1 MLEVNSSLIIQLINF
16 LILLIVLNFL
26 LYRPIR
32 KILNQRKNEVSSS
45 ISMTGDWNLKAG
57 SYSTELQENM
67 NKTRMEGL
75 KEKDLLKQK
84 GLEEEK
90 KMLQETHESIEE
102 KINRNKQEI
111 QEKLEQARLVLQKD
125 VDGFSRDLAEK
136 ILGRGL

>member
-1 MLEVNSSLIIQLINF
+1 
-16 LILLIVLNFL
+16 
-26 LYRPIR
+26 
-32 KILNQRKNEVSSS
+32 
-45 ISMTGDWNLKAG
+45 MTEDWNLKTG

-102 KINRNKQEI
+102 KINRNKLEI

-125 VDGFSRDLAEK
+125 VDGFSRELAEK
-136 ILGRGL
+136 ILGRDL